1 MPKVFAT
8 LEELARLCHARNGS
22 IGAFIEDKNPGTLLL
37 PRALRR
43 QMAARATDSKLT
55 AMGKDKRAI
64 SVAGY
69 VHFDL
74 GDVPPSIRVGHDHAG
89 VDLEG
94 LAAHDAYFMQR
105 ATTISNGLRRRSF
118 LAKPAMAVLGKRRMV
133 GNVALEAQS
142 AEPAIGEIE
151 VKLLAEPTLRRDAEG
166 RPTPL

>member
-22 IGAFIEDKNPGTLLL
+22 IGAFIEDKNSGTLLL
-37 PRALRR
+37 QQALRR

-55 AMGKDKRAI
+55 AMGKDERAI

-74 GDVPPSIRVGHDHAG
+74 GDVPPLMRVGHDHAG
-89 VDLEG
+89 VDHEG
-94 LAAHDAYFMQR
+94 LAAHDAFLHAAR
-105 ATTISNGLRRRSF
+105 HHGLERLAQEVA

-133 GNVALEAQS
+133 GNVAVEAQS
-142 AEPAIGEIE
+142 AEPAIGQIE
-151 VKLLAEPTLRRDAEG
+151 VNRTEA
-166 RPTPL
+166 